1 VADARTTIRILNNG
15 ETPVGITGFEVN
27 NPMFVADLK
36 PNQPGK
42 EFELPPQTPLVQ
54 VTAMLMIQHVFT
66 ASSKCQLAPAS
77 NQ

>member
-1 VADARTTIRILNNG
+1 
-15 ETPVGITGFEVN
+15 
-27 NPMFVADLK
+27 MFVADLK